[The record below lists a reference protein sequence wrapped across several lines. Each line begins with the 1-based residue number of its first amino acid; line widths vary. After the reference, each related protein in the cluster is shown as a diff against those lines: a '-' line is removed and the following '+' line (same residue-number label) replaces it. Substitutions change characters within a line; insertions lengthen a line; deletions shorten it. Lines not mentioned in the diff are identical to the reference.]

1 MYEYEQF
8 RNEKIIKSAEV
19 EMKKCKH
26 PYVGT
31 EHLMLALLKLDEIK
45 NVCNKYNLGY
55 DNFKK
60 ALINIVGSS
69 KMEAD
74 FILHTPLLKMVVLD
88 SLDETEGV
96 LKPIDLMISIL
107 ENGDGIAVRV
117 LNYLNIK
124 LDKLYTDLKM
134 SKEIIDDNIDFGTNL
149 NNTVLISESISN
161 RDKEIDLIIQTL
173 LRKNKSN
180 PILVGPAG
188 VGKTALVEELAR
200 RIKMGNV
207 PNRLKNKIIISLEMF
222 SLVAGTKY
230 RGEFEE
236 KIKKVLDMVK
246 ENGNIILFIDEVHT
260 IVNAGGSEGAVDAAN
275 ILKPY
280 LSRGDISII
289 GATTIY
295 EYNKFIK
302 KDKALER
309 RFQIIKVDE
318 PNVLDTINILNKT
331 KKVYEKFY
339 GIKISKANV
348 KAIVEYADRFL
359 KHKKNPDK
367 SLEVL
372 DLLCSKLCLKEKMNI
387 EESDIL
393 SMFEDISNI
402 SFKDYDYD
410 KLKCCLKGKLFGQDN
425 NIDRIV
431 DCLKLKNNKECSFL
445 FCGSSG
451 VGKSQCAKSISEELG
466 YNFVKIDMS
475 EYVLESSINKLIG
488 VSDGY
493 QGSDSEFILDSIR
506 FNPRSVILVD
516 EIEKGNRSI
525 MNLFL
530 NILDEGYIKD
540 SKGEIIDFSQTII
553 IFTSNLKCSNSVGF
567 FEKKKNSSYF
577 SDEFSSRL
585 DDIIVFNDIDERI
598 IKEYLVSLNNEF
610 LYEEVINNC
619 DYKKYGFRAVLKYI
633 DKNLKKTNKS
643 A

>member
-1 MYEYEQF
+1 
-8 RNEKIIKSAEV
+8 
-19 EMKKCKH
+19 
-26 PYVGT
+26 
-31 EHLMLALLKLDEIK
+31 
-45 NVCNKYNLGY
+45 
-55 DNFKK
+55 
-60 ALINIVGSS
+60 
-69 KMEAD
+69 
-74 FILHTPLLKMVVLD
+74 
-88 SLDETEGV
+88 
-96 LKPIDLMISIL
+96 
-107 ENGDGIAVRV
+107 
-117 LNYLNIK
+117 
-124 LDKLYTDLKM
+124 
-134 SKEIIDDNIDFGTNL
+134 
-149 NNTVLISESISN
+149 
-161 RDKEIDLIIQTL
+161 
-173 LRKNKSN
+173 
-180 PILVGPAG
+180 
-188 VGKTALVEELAR
+188 
-200 RIKMGNV
+200 
-207 PNRLKNKIIISLEMF
+207 
-222 SLVAGTKY
+222 
-230 RGEFEE
+230 
-236 KIKKVLDMVK
+236 
-246 ENGNIILFIDEVHT
+246 
-260 IVNAGGSEGAVDAAN
+260 
-275 ILKPY
+275 
-280 LSRGDISII
+280 
-289 GATTIY
+289 
-295 EYNKFIK
+295 
-302 KDKALER
+302 
-309 RFQIIKVDE
+309 
-318 PNVLDTINILNKT
+318 
-331 KKVYEKFY
+331 
-339 GIKISKANV
+339 
-348 KAIVEYADRFL
+348 
-359 KHKKNPDK
+359 
-367 SLEVL
+367 
-372 DLLCSKLCLKEKMNI
+372 MNI